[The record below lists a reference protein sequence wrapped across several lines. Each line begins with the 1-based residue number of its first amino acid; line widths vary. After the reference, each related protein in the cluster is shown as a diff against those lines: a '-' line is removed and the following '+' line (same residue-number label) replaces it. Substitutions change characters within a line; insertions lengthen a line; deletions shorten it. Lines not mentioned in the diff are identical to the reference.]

1 MAMAPERSAEN
12 NPAGQSRNPGAENP
26 VVEEVGFSE
35 HDEYV
40 L

>member
-1 MAMAPERSAEN
+1 MAPERSAEN
-12 NPAGQSRNPGAENP
+12 NPAGQSRNPVAENP

>member
-1 MAMAPERSAEN
+1 MAMVPEKSAEN
-12 NPAGQSRNPGAENP
+12 NPAGQSRNPVEENP
-26 VVEEVGFSE
+26 VVVEVGSSE